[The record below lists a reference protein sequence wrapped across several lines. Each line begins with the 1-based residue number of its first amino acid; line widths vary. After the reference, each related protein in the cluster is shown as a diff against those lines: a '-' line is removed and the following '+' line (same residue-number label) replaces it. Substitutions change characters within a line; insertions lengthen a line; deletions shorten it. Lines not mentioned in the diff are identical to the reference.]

1 MEYVRTKSHEIIHL
15 QRSLK
20 YQNSN
25 FLVAVFRVFM
35 HKFSIILLT
44 FTLTLTGDLSLKDE
58 TKIHQIING
67 VFAASPVLTLLI
79 SV

>member
-1 MEYVRTKSHEIIHL
+1 MEYVRTTSHEISHL
-15 QRSLK
+15 QCSLK

-35 HKFSIILLT
+35 HEFSSLLT
-44 FTLTLTGDLSLKDE
+44 FTFTLTGDLSLKDE

-67 VFAASPVLTLLI
+67 VFAASPLLTLLI
-79 SV
+79 AV